1 MLKLL
6 RKQEFFFF
14 LNSIVNFDKQLTT
27 IFETKKR
34 KYNKNIIIKICVNK
48 ITTKLQQI
56 YNNKILIKFNNIEK

>member
-34 KYNKNIIIKICVNK
+34 KYNKNITIKICVNK
-48 ITTKLQQI
+48 ITTKLQ
-56 YNNKILIKFNNIEK
+56 

>member
-34 KYNKNIIIKICVNK
+34 KYNKNITIKICVNK